1 MELQSYITE
10 NTDYLSKFKEHKLYV
25 RKNKQLGLC
34 IVKCHY
40 DRTYDYK
47 SNPWMKYCRGAV
59 IDILK
64 NKLVCIPPQ
73 KAVDT
78 YLIDIPEM
86 LYNPPNKVIGKLQ
99 DVIDNYSEE
108 YTYEPLFDGTMVNM
122 FYHNDEWMIS
132 TRSNIGAKN
141 SWDGKKSFLKMFLEV
156 HGDAWFTELKKDHC
170 YSFILHHINNRNVSP
185 IETNAIFLVEN
196 HQITENDIKKVKLHE
211 IKNILTI
218 FQLSKEM
225 LEGYKQNIVFS
236 IKGFTI
242 KSEDERVNWI
252 NPNFE
257 YVKTLKMNHNN
268 KYLNYI
274 SLKQKRLL
282 SQYLS
287 YFPEDRFLF
296 DEYRDEFNMIKIKL
310 YERYVSRFIRKNIE
324 TKDIEYPLKPLIY
337 ELHGS
342 YLKSKEKIN
351 LKIVS
356 DYLHHLDGKKI
367 MFIRNYLFGDRRL

>member
-25 RKNKQLGLC
+25 RKNKQLGIC

-86 LYNPPNKVIGKLQ
+86 LYTPPNKVIGKLQ

-132 TRSNIGAKN
+132 TRCSI
-141 SWDGKKSFLKMFLEV
+141 LPRLEQIRLGWKPPILRAFRSLV
-156 HGDAWFTELKKDHC
+156 TIPWRNGSASVPFT
-170 YSFILHHINNRNVSP
+170 
-185 IETNAIFLVEN
+185 
-196 HQITENDIKKVKLHE
+196 
-211 IKNILTI
+211 
-218 FQLSKEM
+218 
-225 LEGYKQNIVFS
+225 
-236 IKGFTI
+236 
-242 KSEDERVNWI
+242 
-252 NPNFE
+252 
-257 YVKTLKMNHNN
+257 
-268 KYLNYI
+268 
-274 SLKQKRLL
+274 
-282 SQYLS
+282 
-287 YFPEDRFLF
+287 
-296 DEYRDEFNMIKIKL
+296 
-310 YERYVSRFIRKNIE
+310 
-324 TKDIEYPLKPLIY
+324 
-337 ELHGS
+337 
-342 YLKSKEKIN
+342 
-351 LKIVS
+351 
-356 DYLHHLDGKKI
+356 
-367 MFIRNYLFGDRRL
+367 